1 MIKYKLVL
9 LSILFCASWSI
20 QAQVTLGSNQ
30 KSERGAL
37 LDLKSQ
43 AASTANETSAS
54 GGLLLPRV
62 ALVNETTLEPFVS
75 TSDAQWTNATQKST
89 LMREHTGLEV
99 YNVGNINGL
108 KPGAYVWN
116 GTRWEQLFKEVV
128 EREPQ
133 RIVFPLPAF
142 NLPLINQNNPENK
155 RLQVDLYQVYLNNM
169 HVNYF
174 ITNLPNKGTFLAA
187 NRYNSNEL
195 DYVVTHYDKR
205 IITIHGISNSGIMDY
220 TVHNINPDASSFLN
234 IYLVVHK
241 GKEKQ

>member
-1 MIKYKLVL
+1 MKYKILIIGL
-9 LSILFCASWSI
+9 LFCVSWNI
-20 QAQVTLGSNQ
+20 QAQVTLGSDQ
-30 KSERGAL
+30 KSERGAI

-43 AASTANETSAS
+43 TPSTENTTSAV

-62 ALVNETTLEPFVS
+62 TLVDEMTLEPFVP
-75 TSDAQWTNATQKST
+75 TSDAQWTDATQKSV

-99 YNVGNINGL
+99 YNVANANGL

-116 GTRWEQLFKEVV
+116 GMRWEQLLKEVV
-128 EREPQ
+128 KREPQ

-142 NLPLINQNNPENK
+142 NLPLIDRNNTENK
-155 RLQVDLYQVYLNNM
+155 RLQVDLYQVYLNNI
-169 HVNYF
+169 HANNF
-174 ITNLPNKGTFLAA
+174 ITNMPNKGQFLYE
-187 NRYNSNEL
+187 NYYEVDDL

-205 IITIHGISNSGIMDY
+205 IITIHGISNRGIMDY

>member
-1 MIKYKLVL
+1 MKHKLIPFYL
-9 LSILFCASWSI
+9 WFCTI
-20 QAQVTLGSNQ
+20 FFVQAQVTIGIDHIN
-30 KSERGAL
+30 ERGAI

-62 ALVNETTLEPFVS
+62 VLVDETTLEPFVS
-75 TSDAQWTNATQKST
+75 TSDAQWTDATQKSA

-99 YNVGNINGL
+99 YHVGRVNGL

-116 GTRWEQLFKEVV
+116 GTRWEQLFKAVV

-142 NLPLINQNNPENK
+142 NLPLIDRNDIENK

-169 HVNYF
+169 HANNF
-174 ITNLPNKGTFLAA
+174 ITNMSDKGTFISE
-187 NRYNSNEL
+187 NYYQVGDL

-205 IITIHGISNSGIMDY
+205 IITIHGISDKGIMDY

-241 GKEKQ
+241 GKEKK